1 MCNKKKSE
9 ERKEKSILRF
19 KESLK
24 NIREKK
30 KLGKKEMKSKAVEM
44 KKRVMRKLFKCVQK
58 TKFYDSE
65 IFLRILKKK
74 LEKITIKENNG
85 IKAF

>member
-1 MCNKKKSE
+1 
-9 ERKEKSILRF
+9 
-19 KESLK
+19 
-24 NIREKK
+24 
-30 KLGKKEMKSKAVEM
+30 MKSKAVEM

-74 LEKITIKENNG
+74 LEKITIKKNNG